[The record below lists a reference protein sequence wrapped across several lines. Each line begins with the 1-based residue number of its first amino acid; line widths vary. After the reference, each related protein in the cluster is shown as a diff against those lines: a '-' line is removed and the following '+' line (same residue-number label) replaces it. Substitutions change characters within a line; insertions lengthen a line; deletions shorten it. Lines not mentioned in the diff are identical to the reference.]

1 MLNMTLENL
10 HILVVSDDEENRQLL
25 ENFLRSHGAQIT
37 CCNDGESAYKKTSV
51 QAFSCIVCDVHMPV
65 MGGVELLSKIR
76 HILTCDTP
84 MILISSDAEFIQSD
98 LNYKQA
104 QGFLK
109 RPYQLQSLTSL
120 ILAYAH

>member
-1 MLNMTLENL
+1 MLENL
-10 HILVVSDDEENRQLL
+10 HILVVSDDDDNRHLL
-25 ENFLRSHGAQIT
+25 DNFLSTHGAKVT

-51 QAFSCIVCDVHMPV
+51 QAFSCIVCDIHMPV

-109 RPYQLQSLTSL
+109 RPYQLQSLKSL